1 MEESRADR
9 ARRRRRQHPS
19 KQRISLALGQEK
31 TREGASITSSSGNNS
46 ARHDKLRDG
55 GTDGGSGAAPVA
67 ATAVAV
73 AVASI
78 CVKSVRLARCRELG
92 DARLDSSGGTKSQRG
107 QPRTHRYRHREGCIH
122 VSINAKH

>member
-19 KQRISLALGQEK
+19 KQRIGLALGQEK

-55 GTDGGSGAAPVA
+55 GTDGGVAP
-67 ATAVAV
+67 
-73 AVASI
+73 
-78 CVKSVRLARCRELG
+78 
-92 DARLDSSGGTKSQRG
+92 
-107 QPRTHRYRHREGCIH
+107 PR
-122 VSINAKH
+122 SPPPPSPLPLP